1 MTDRVIA
8 YERAVMR
15 AVVNHVATAR
25 GLTPPWPAH
34 TTTDLPGWLHR
45 RLTNSPATWDVVQLG
60 EIRQQLI
67 PTHRRGAHGVVYTP
81 PEVVEYMVSAALDA
95 AHLDRLDDHPNP
107 LSQITIVD
115 PACGC
120 GIFPV
125 HVARHLAAWYAAWLV
140 GPNPPT
146 GVITAVMPLVMHEC
160 VYGIDLDPV
169 AVEVARAACW
179 LETGGRAPITFMDGN
194 IIVADA
200 LAEDLPK
207 RFPKLAARW
216 RPGTLAGVG

>member
-25 GLTPPWPAH
+25 GLTPPWPGH
-34 TTTDLPGWLHR
+34 TTDIPGWLQR
-45 RLTNSPATWDVVQLG
+45 KLTTTSPATWDVVQLG

-67 PTHRRGAHGVVYTP
+67 PADRRGAHGVVYTP
-81 PEVVEYMVSAALDA
+81 PEVVEYMVSATLDA
-95 AHLDRLDDHPNP
+95 AHLDRLDDHPDP

-125 HVARHLAAWYAAWLV
+125 YVARHLAAWYAAWLV

-146 GVITAVMPLVMHEC
+146 GVITTVMPLVMHNC

-179 LETGGRAPITFMDGN
+179 LETGGRAPIGFMDDN
-194 IIVADA
+194 LVVADA

-207 RFPKLAARW
+207 RFPKFAARW
-216 RPGTLAGVG
+216 KAGALAEVD